1 MGLLRVL
8 HRWAGG
14 LVGFFLAVLG
24 LSGALLVHKD
34 DFLRATLPHAADTQR
49 QDVASI
55 AAAAEKIFALPDAP
69 RSIILASERMGLH
82 RLNFGKDADHG
93 AYADQAG
100 EVAVAWSS
108 KWERPEVWLFDL
120 HHYLLSGDPG
130 AIAAGVF
137 ALAGLVF
144 VITGVILW
152 WPARRLFSLRPWPR
166 AMSQTEVVRQHRDLG
181 VVVAPV
187 LFVSLLSGAMMT
199 LPAVEDLVLAPFS
212 RPAEMAAAQKAPDT
226 EGGPL
231 APRTDWTALLGQAR
245 ALYPGAE
252 IRTIGLPAK
261 PGGLITVR
269 LRQQAE
275 WLPNGRT
282 MLWFDPATGALV
294 DHRDAQRLPLGARIA
309 NLEYPIHAAKVGGLP
324 YRLVM
329 TASGLSLALLGSLA
343 VWTFWANPKIK
354 VRKRRSARRQAQTA

>member
-137 ALAGLVF
+137 ALAGLAF
-144 VITGVILW
+144 VITGVVLW

-166 AMSQTEVVRQHRDLG
+166 AMSQTEVVRQHRDMG

-212 RPAEMAAAQKAPDT
+212 RPAEMAAAQKAPNT

-245 ALYPGAE
+245 ALYPDAE
-252 IRTIGLPAK
+252 EFAPSACLPS
-261 PGGLITVR
+261 
-269 LRQQAE
+269 
-275 WLPNGRT
+275 
-282 MLWFDPATGALV
+282 PAA
-294 DHRDAQRLPLGARIA
+294 
-309 NLEYPIHAAKVGGLP
+309 
-324 YRLVM
+324 
-329 TASGLSLALLGSLA
+329 
-343 VWTFWANPKIK
+343 
-354 VRKRRSARRQAQTA
+354 